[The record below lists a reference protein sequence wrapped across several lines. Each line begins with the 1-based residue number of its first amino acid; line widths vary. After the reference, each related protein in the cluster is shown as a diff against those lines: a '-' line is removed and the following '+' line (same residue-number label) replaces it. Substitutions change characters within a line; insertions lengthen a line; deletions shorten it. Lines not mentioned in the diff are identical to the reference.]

1 MLPVYDIDRIIFA
14 SSLVIHIIIASISIG
29 MPFAIGTLELY
40 GILKKDENIKILAQ
54 RVSILILVLFAIG
67 TLSGT
72 IVAVEMY
79 TLFPKFMQI
88 VSNTAI
94 ISLYIEVLAF
104 FMESLFVGIYFYSFK
119 KYNNSVLH
127 PIFMYLI
134 GIFAAISGLLIITLN
149 SFMNYP
155 VGIKYLD
162 GQYIDTNPYAI
173 FFTPIQFIEVSH
185 GVLSSLEFGLSLF
198 VLIISYKILKEK
210 DIENIK
216 IYGKALKL
224 TIPILFLS
232 ILFLGIS
239 GINSADTLAQYQP
252 IKYATLEANL
262 NGNISHSPENL
273 FGIVT
278 NNYTLIDS
286 IQIPNLQ
293 SLLLHESFNPNTVVP
308 GIYANESY
316 IPSPKDITIAHN
328 SFDIMATSG
337 FLIFFISLYG
347 LISLIISKEDKKDK
361 KFTLNPKYTFY
372 MNKLLLYGL
381 ILLSVLSLISLETG
395 WIAAEV
401 GRQPWTIY
409 GILLTKDAA
418 NLNPGVISIAIAFEL
433 IYIALF
439 VLSIWAIK
447 RYFVNKLG

>member
-1 MLPVYDIDRIIFA
+1 MLTVYDIDRIIFA
-14 SSLVIHIIIASISIG
+14 SSLAIHIIIASITIG

-40 GILKKDENIKILAQ
+40 GILKKDENIKNLAQ
-54 RVSILILVLFAIG
+54 RISTLILVLFAIG

-104 FMESLFVGIYFYSFK
+104 FIESLFVGIYFYSFK

-134 GIFAAISGLLIITLN
+134 GIFGAMSGLLIITLN

-155 VGIKYLD
+155 VGIEYLN

-185 GVLSSLEFGLSLF
+185 GVLASLEFGLSLF

-232 ILFLGIS
+232 ILFLGIF

-262 NGNISHSPENL
+262 NGNISNAPENL

-278 NNYTLIDS
+278 NNYTLVGS

-293 SLLLHESFNPNTVVP
+293 SLLYGSFNSNAVVP

-328 SFDIMATSG
+328 SFDIMAIFG

-347 LISLIISKEDKKDK
+347 LISLIISKEDKKVK

-418 NLNPGVISIAIAFEL
+418 NLNSGVIPIAIAFEL
-433 IYIALF
+433 IYITLF

-447 RYFVNKLG
+447 KYFVNKLG

>member
-1 MLPVYDIDRIIFA
+1 MLFVYDIDKIVFTF
-14 SSLVIHIIIASISIG
+14 SLAIHIIIASITIG
-29 MPFAIGTLELY
+29 MPFAVGTLELY
-40 GILKKDENIKILAQ
+40 GILKKDESIKNLAQ
-54 RVSILILVLFAIG
+54 RISTLILVLFAIG

-88 VSNTAI
+88 VGNTAI
-94 ISLYIEVLAF
+94 ISLYMEILAF

-119 KYNNSVLH
+119 KYSNSILH

-134 GIFAAISGLLIITLN
+134 GIFATMSGFLIITLN
-149 SFMNYP
+149 AFMNYP
-155 VGIKYLD
+155 VGIEYLN
-162 GQYIDTNPYAI
+162 GQYIDINPYSI
-173 FFTPIQFIEVSH
+173 FFTPIEFIEVSH
-185 GVLSSLEFGLSLF
+185 GILASLEFGLSIF

-224 TIPILFLS
+224 VIPILFLS
-232 ILFLGIS
+232 ILLLGIF
-239 GINSADTLAQYQP
+239 GINSIDTLAKYQP
-252 IKYATLEANL
+252 VKYSILEGNL
-262 NGNISHSPENL
+262 NGNISNAPENL

-286 IQIPNLQ
+286 IQIPNFQ
-293 SLLLHESFNPNTVVP
+293 SLLLYESFNPNTIVP

-316 IPSPKDITIAHN
+316 ITSPNDITIAHN
-328 SFDIMATSG
+328 SFNIMAIFG

-347 LISLIISKEDKKDK
+347 LISLIISKDDKKDK
-361 KFTLNPKYTFY
+361 KFTLNLKYTFY
-372 MNKLLLYGL
+372 MNKLSLYGL

-409 GILLTKDAA
+409 GILLTIDAA
-418 NLNPGVISIAIAFEL
+418 NLNPGVVSIAIVFEL

-447 RYFVNKLG
+447 RYFINKL

>member
-1 MLPVYDIDRIIFA
+1 MLTVYDIDRIIFA
-14 SSLVIHIIIASISIG
+14 SSLAIHIIIASITIG

-40 GILKKDENIKILAQ
+40 GILKKDENIKNLAQ
-54 RVSILILVLFAIG
+54 RISTLILVLFAIG

-72 IVAVEMY
+72 IVAAEMY

-88 VSNTAI
+88 VSDTAI

-104 FMESLFVGIYFYSFK
+104 FIESLFVGIYFYSFK

-134 GIFAAISGLLIITLN
+134 GIFGAMSGLLIITLN

-155 VGIKYLD
+155 VGIEYLN

-185 GVLSSLEFGLSLF
+185 GVLASLEFGLSLF

-232 ILFLGIS
+232 ILFLGIF

-262 NGNISHSPENL
+262 NGNISNAPENL

-278 NNYTLIDS
+278 NNYTLVGS

-293 SLLLHESFNPNTVVP
+293 SLLYGSFNSNAVVP

-328 SFDIMATSG
+328 SFDIMAIFG

-347 LISLIISKEDKKDK
+347 LISLIISKEDKKVK

-418 NLNPGVISIAIAFEL
+418 NLNSGVIPIAIAFEL
-433 IYIALF
+433 IYITLF

-447 RYFVNKLG
+447 KYFVNKLG

>member
-14 SSLVIHIIIASISIG
+14 SSLVIHIIIASITIG

-40 GILKKDENIKILAQ
+40 GILKKDENIKNLAQ
-54 RVSILILVLFAIG
+54 RISTLILVLFAIG

-72 IVAVEMY
+72 IVAAEMY

-104 FMESLFVGIYFYSFK
+104 FIESLFVGIYFYSFK

-134 GIFAAISGLLIITLN
+134 GIFGAMSGLLIITLN

-155 VGIKYLD
+155 VGIEYLN

-185 GVLSSLEFGLSLF
+185 GVLASLEFGLSLF

-232 ILFLGIS
+232 ILFLGIF

-262 NGNISHSPENL
+262 NGNISNAPENL

-278 NNYTLIDS
+278 NNYTLVGS

-293 SLLLHESFNPNTVVP
+293 SLLYGSFNSNAVVP

-328 SFDIMATSG
+328 SFDIMAIFG

-347 LISLIISKEDKKDK
+347 LISLIISKEDKKVK

-418 NLNPGVISIAIAFEL
+418 NLNPGVIPIAIAFEL
-433 IYIALF
+433 IYITLF

-447 RYFVNKLG
+447 KYFVNKLG

>member
-1 MLPVYDIDRIIFA
+1 MLPVYDIDRIVFA
-14 SSLVIHIIIASISIG
+14 SSLAIHIIIASISIG

-40 GILKKDENIKILAQ
+40 GILKKDESIKNLAQ
-54 RVSILILVLFAIG
+54 RISILILVLFAIG

-88 VSNTAI
+88 VGNTGI

-104 FMESLFVGIYFYSFK
+104 FIESLFVGIYFYSFK
-119 KYNNSVLH
+119 KYSNSILH

-134 GIFAAISGLLIITLN
+134 GIFAAMSSFLIITLN
-149 SFMNYP
+149 AFMNYP
-155 VGIKYLD
+155 VGIEYLN
-162 GQYIDTNPYAI
+162 GQYIDINPYSI
-173 FFTPIQFIEVSH
+173 FFTPIEFIEASH
-185 GVLSSLEFGLSLF
+185 GILASLEFGLSIFVLF
-198 VLIISYKILKEK
+198 VSYKILKER

-224 TIPILFLS
+224 IIPILFLS
-232 ILFLGIS
+232 ILLLGIF
-239 GINSADTLAQYQP
+239 GINSIDTLAKYQP
-252 IKYATLEANL
+252 VKYSTLEANL
-262 NGNISHSPENL
+262 NGNISNAPENL

-278 NNYTLIDS
+278 NNYTLINS

-293 SLLLHESFNPNTVVP
+293 SLLLYESFNPNTTVP

-316 IPSPKDITIAHN
+316 ISSPNDITIAHN
-328 SFDIMATSG
+328 SFDIMVIFG

-347 LISLIISKEDKKDK
+347 LFSLIISKEDKKDK

-395 WIAAEV
+395 WVAAEV

-418 NLNPGVISIAIAFEL
+418 NLNPGVVPIAIAFEL
-433 IYIALF
+433 VYIALF

-447 RYFVNKLG
+447 RYFINKL

>member
-1 MLPVYDIDRIIFA
+1 MLTVYDIDRIIFA
-14 SSLVIHIIIASISIG
+14 SSLAIHIIIASITIG

-40 GILKKDENIKILAQ
+40 GILKKDENIKNLAQ
-54 RVSILILVLFAIG
+54 RISTLILVLFAIG

-72 IVAVEMY
+72 IVAAEMY

-104 FMESLFVGIYFYSFK
+104 FIESLFVGIYFYSFK

-134 GIFAAISGLLIITLN
+134 GIFGAMSGLLIITLN

-155 VGIKYLD
+155 VGIEYLN

-185 GVLSSLEFGLSLF
+185 GVLASLEFGLSLF

-232 ILFLGIS
+232 ILFLGIF

-262 NGNISHSPENL
+262 NGNISNAPENL

-278 NNYTLIDS
+278 NNYTLIGS

-293 SLLLHESFNPNTVVP
+293 SLLYGSFNSNAVVP

-328 SFDIMATSG
+328 SFDIMAIFG

-347 LISLIISKEDKKDK
+347 LISLIISKEDKKVK

-418 NLNPGVISIAIAFEL
+418 NLNSGVIPIAIAFEL
-433 IYIALF
+433 IYITLF

-447 RYFVNKLG
+447 KYFVNKLG

>member
-1 MLPVYDIDRIIFA
+1 MLPVYDIDRIVFA
-14 SSLVIHIIIASISIG
+14 SSLAIHIIIASITIG

-40 GILKKDENIKILAQ
+40 GILKKDESIKNLAQ
-54 RVSILILVLFAIG
+54 RISILILVLFAIG

-79 TLFPKFMQI
+79 ILFPEFMQI

-94 ISLYIEVLAF
+94 ISLYIEILAF
-104 FMESLFVGIYFYSFK
+104 FIESLFVGIYFYSFK
-119 KYNNSVLH
+119 KYSNSILH

-134 GIFAAISGLLIITLN
+134 GIFAAMSGFLIITLN
-149 SFMNYP
+149 AFMNYP
-155 VGIKYLD
+155 VGIEYLN
-162 GQYIDTNPYAI
+162 GKYIDINPYSI
-173 FFTPIQFIEVSH
+173 FFTPIEFIEVSH
-185 GVLSSLEFGLSLF
+185 GILASLEFGLSIF
-198 VLIISYKILKEK
+198 VLVISYKILKES

-224 TIPILFLS
+224 IIPILFLS
-232 ILFLGIS
+232 ILLLGIF

-252 IKYATLEANL
+252 VKYSTLEANL
-262 NGNISHSPENL
+262 NGNSNAPENL

-286 IQIPNLQ
+286 IQLPNLQ
-293 SLLLHESFNPNTVVP
+293 SLLLYGSFNSNAAIP

-316 IPSPKDITIAHN
+316 ISSPNDITIAHN
-328 SFDIMATSG
+328 SFDIMAIFG
-337 FLIFFISLYG
+337 LLIFFISLYG
-347 LISLIISKEDKKDK
+347 SISLIISKEDKKDK

-395 WIAAEV
+395 WVAAEV

-409 GILLTKDAA
+409 GILLTRDAA
-418 NLNPGVISIAIAFEL
+418 NLNPGVVPIAIAFEL
-433 IYIALF
+433 IYITLF
-439 VLSIWAIK
+439 VLSISAIK
-447 RYFVNKLG
+447 RYFINKL

>member
-1 MLPVYDIDRIIFA
+1 MLTVYDIDRIIFA
-14 SSLVIHIIIASISIG
+14 SSLVIHIIIASITIG

-40 GILKKDENIKILAQ
+40 GILKKDENIKNLAQ
-54 RVSILILVLFAIG
+54 RISTLILVLFAIG

-72 IVAVEMY
+72 IVAAEMY

-104 FMESLFVGIYFYSFK
+104 FIESLFVGIYFYSFK

-134 GIFAAISGLLIITLN
+134 GIFGAMSGLLIITLN

-155 VGIKYLD
+155 VGIEYLN

-185 GVLSSLEFGLSLF
+185 GVLASLEFGLSLF

-232 ILFLGIS
+232 ILFLGIF

-262 NGNISHSPENL
+262 NGNISNAPENL

-278 NNYTLIDS
+278 NNYTLVGS

-293 SLLLHESFNPNTVVP
+293 SLLYGSFNSNAVVP

-328 SFDIMATSG
+328 SFDIMAIFG

-347 LISLIISKEDKKDK
+347 LISLIISKEDKKVK

-418 NLNPGVISIAIAFEL
+418 NLNPGVIPIAIAFEL
-433 IYIALF
+433 IYITLF

-447 RYFVNKLG
+447 KYFVNKLG

>member
-14 SSLVIHIIIASISIG
+14 SSLVIHIIIASITIG

-40 GILKKDENIKILAQ
+40 GILKKDENIKNLAQ
-54 RVSILILVLFAIG
+54 RISTLILVLFAIG

-72 IVAVEMY
+72 IVAAEMY

-104 FMESLFVGIYFYSFK
+104 FIESLFVGIYFYSFK

-134 GIFAAISGLLIITLN
+134 GIFGAMSGLLIITLN

-155 VGIKYLD
+155 VGIEYLN
-162 GQYIDTNPYAI
+162 GQYIDTNPYVI

-185 GVLSSLEFGLSLF
+185 GVLASLEFGLSLF

-232 ILFLGIS
+232 ILFLGIF

-262 NGNISHSPENL
+262 NGNISNAPENL

-278 NNYTLIDS
+278 NNYTLVGS

-293 SLLLHESFNPNTVVP
+293 SLLYGSFNSNAVVP

-328 SFDIMATSG
+328 SFDIMAIFG

-347 LISLIISKEDKKDK
+347 LISLIISKEDKKVK

-418 NLNPGVISIAIAFEL
+418 NLNPGVIPIAIAFEL
-433 IYIALF
+433 IYITLF

-447 RYFVNKLG
+447 KYFVNKLG

>member
-1 MLPVYDIDRIIFA
+1 MLPVYDIDRIVFA
-14 SSLVIHIIIASISIG
+14 SSLAIHIIIASITIG

-40 GILKKDENIKILAQ
+40 GILKKDESIKNLAQ
-54 RVSILILVLFAIG
+54 RISTLILVLFAIG

-72 IVAVEMY
+72 IVALEMY
-79 TLFPKFMQI
+79 ILFPKFMQI

-94 ISLYIEVLAF
+94 ISLYIEIIAF
-104 FMESLFVGIYFYSFK
+104 FIESLFVGIYFYSFK

-134 GIFAAISGLLIITLN
+134 GIFGAMSGFLIITLN

-155 VGIKYLD
+155 VGIEYLN

-185 GVLSSLEFGLSLF
+185 GVLASLEFGLSLF
-198 VLIISYKILKEK
+198 VLVISYKILKEK

-232 ILFLGIS
+232 ILLLGIF
-239 GINSADTLAQYQP
+239 GINSADTLSQYQP
-252 IKYATLEANL
+252 VKYSTLEANL
-262 NGNISHSPENL
+262 NGNISNAPENL

-286 IQIPNLQ
+286 IKIPNLQ
-293 SLLLHESFNPNTVVP
+293 SLLLYGSFNSNTIVP

-316 IPSPKDITIAHN
+316 IPSPNEITIAHN
-328 SFDIMATSG
+328 SFDIMAIFG

-347 LISLIISKEDKKDK
+347 SISLIISKEYKKDK

-381 ILLSVLSLISLETG
+381 ILLSILSLISLETG

-418 NLNPGVISIAIAFEL
+418 NLNPGVVPIAIAFEL

-447 RYFVNKLG
+447 RYFINKL

>member
-1 MLPVYDIDRIIFA
+1 MLTVYDIDRIIFA
-14 SSLVIHIIIASISIG
+14 SSLAIHIIIASITIG

-40 GILKKDENIKILAQ
+40 GILKKDENIKNLAQ
-54 RVSILILVLFAIG
+54 RISTLILVLFAIG

-72 IVAVEMY
+72 IVAAEMY

-104 FMESLFVGIYFYSFK
+104 FIESLFVGIYFYSFK

-134 GIFAAISGLLIITLN
+134 GIFGAMSGLLIITLN

-155 VGIKYLD
+155 VGIEYLN

-185 GVLSSLEFGLSLF
+185 GVLASLEFGLSLF

-210 DIENIK
+210 DIKNIK

-239 GINSADTLAQYQP
+239 GINSADILAKYQP

-262 NGNISHSPENL
+262 NGNISNAPENL

-278 NNYTLIDS
+278 NNYTLVGS

-293 SLLLHESFNPNTVVP
+293 SLLYGSFNSNAVVP

-328 SFDIMATSG
+328 SFDIMAIFG

-418 NLNPGVISIAIAFEL
+418 NLNSGVIPIAIAFEL
-433 IYIALF
+433 IYITLF

-447 RYFVNKLG
+447 KYFVNKLG

>member
-1 MLPVYDIDRIIFA
+1 MLPVYDIDRIVFA
-14 SSLVIHIIIASISIG
+14 SSLAIHIIIASISIG

-40 GILKKDENIKILAQ
+40 GILKKDESIKNLAQ
-54 RVSILILVLFAIG
+54 RISILILVLFAIG

-88 VSNTAI
+88 VGNTGI

-104 FMESLFVGIYFYSFK
+104 FIESLFVGIYFYSFK
-119 KYNNSVLH
+119 KYSNSILH

-134 GIFAAISGLLIITLN
+134 GIFAAMSSFLIITLN
-149 SFMNYP
+149 AFMNYP
-155 VGIKYLD
+155 VGIEYLN
-162 GQYIDTNPYAI
+162 GQYIDINPYSI
-173 FFTPIQFIEVSH
+173 FFTPIEFIEASH
-185 GVLSSLEFGLSLF
+185 GILASLEFGLSIFVLF
-198 VLIISYKILKEK
+198 VSYKILKER

-232 ILFLGIS
+232 ILLLGIF
-239 GINSADTLAQYQP
+239 GINSIDTLAKYQP
-252 IKYATLEANL
+252 VKYSTLEANL
-262 NGNISHSPENL
+262 NGNISNAPENL

-278 NNYTLIDS
+278 NNYTLINS

-293 SLLLHESFNPNTVVP
+293 SLLLYESFNPNTTVP

-316 IPSPKDITIAHN
+316 ISSPNDITIAHN
-328 SFDIMATSG
+328 SFDIMVIFG

-347 LISLIISKEDKKDK
+347 LFSLIISKEDKKDK

-381 ILLSVLSLISLETG
+381 ILLSILSLISLETG
-395 WIAAEV
+395 WVAAEV

-418 NLNPGVISIAIAFEL
+418 NLNPGVVPIAIAFEL
-433 IYIALF
+433 IYISLF

-447 RYFVNKLG
+447 RYFINKL

>member
-1 MLPVYDIDRIIFA
+1 MLPVYDIDRIVFA
-14 SSLVIHIIIASISIG
+14 SSLAIHIIIASISIG

-40 GILKKDENIKILAQ
+40 GILKKDESIKNLAQ
-54 RVSILILVLFAIG
+54 RISILILVLFAIG

-88 VSNTAI
+88 VGNTGI

-104 FMESLFVGIYFYSFK
+104 FIESLFVGIYFYSFK
-119 KYNNSVLH
+119 KYSNSILH

-134 GIFAAISGLLIITLN
+134 GIFAAMSSFLIITLN
-149 SFMNYP
+149 AFMNYP
-155 VGIKYLD
+155 VGIEYLN
-162 GQYIDTNPYAI
+162 GQYIDINPYSI
-173 FFTPIQFIEVSH
+173 FFTPIEFIEASH
-185 GVLSSLEFGLSLF
+185 GILASLEFGLSIFVLF
-198 VLIISYKILKEK
+198 VSYKILKER

-224 TIPILFLS
+224 IIPILFLS
-232 ILFLGIS
+232 ILLLGIF
-239 GINSADTLAQYQP
+239 GINSIDTLAKYQP
-252 IKYATLEANL
+252 VKYSTLEANL
-262 NGNISHSPENL
+262 NGNISNAPENL

-278 NNYTLIDS
+278 NNYTLINS

-293 SLLLHESFNPNTVVP
+293 SLLLYESFNPNTTVP

-316 IPSPKDITIAHN
+316 ISSPNDITIAHN
-328 SFDIMATSG
+328 SFDIMVIFG

-347 LISLIISKEDKKDK
+347 LFSLIISKEDKKDK

-381 ILLSVLSLISLETG
+381 ILLSILSLISLETG
-395 WIAAEV
+395 WVAAEV

-418 NLNPGVISIAIAFEL
+418 NLNPGVVPIAIAFEL
-433 IYIALF
+433 VYIALF

-447 RYFVNKLG
+447 RYFINKL